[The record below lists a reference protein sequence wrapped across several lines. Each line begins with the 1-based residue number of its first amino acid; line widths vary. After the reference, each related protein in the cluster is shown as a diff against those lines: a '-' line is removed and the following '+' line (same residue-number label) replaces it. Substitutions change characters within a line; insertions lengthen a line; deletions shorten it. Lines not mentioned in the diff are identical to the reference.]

1 MSRPQKIHKPL
12 KGGFEEILIAVAKG
26 SGAGKR
32 AANKLAAKAALGARK
47 TPKKSD

>member
-12 KGGFEEILIAVAKG
+12 KGGFEAILIAVAKG

-32 AANKLAAKAALGARK
+32 TAKKLAAKAALGAK
-47 TPKKSD
+47 QTLKKLD